1 MAFLGY
7 PEGHRV
13 KAEAEC
19 RGTNLLFSWILSSE
33 PERRKNRL
41 ANIGHETLWGPGL
54 PHTLKLPAVL
64 DISRRNALLSS
75 KLSN

>member
-13 KAEAEC
+13 ETETEC
-19 RGTNLLFSWILSSE
+19 RGTGLLSPWILSSE

-41 ANIGHETLWGPGL
+41 ANIGHETLWAWL
-54 PHTLKLPAVL
+54 PQTLKLLAVL
-64 DISRRNALLSS
+64 DVLRRNALLSS
-75 KLSN
+75 KLSS